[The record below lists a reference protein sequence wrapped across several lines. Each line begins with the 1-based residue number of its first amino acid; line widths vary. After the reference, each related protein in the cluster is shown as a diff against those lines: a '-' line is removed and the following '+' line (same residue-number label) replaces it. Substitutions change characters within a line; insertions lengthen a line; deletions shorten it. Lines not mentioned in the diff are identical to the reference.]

1 MTNSKI
7 EKMNAY
13 FDEQI
18 AACQGRSLALLAD
31 ERQDEADFEKI
42 KANVYDIFRT
52 MLSVGCNTQSTP
64 EAAASFLEKK
74 LEMVPA
80 NWCASL
86 ARAQEHGDAGKAHI
100 ERLKL
105 DAVED
110 IKTNF
115 KLIWEDNND

>member
-13 FDEQI
+13 FDKQI
-18 AACQGRSLALLAD
+18 AGCQNRSMALLAD
-31 ERQDEADFEKI
+31 ERQDEADFEKV

-64 EAAASFLEKK
+64 ETAASFLANK
-74 LEMVPA
+74 LMTIPA
-80 NWCASL
+80 NWSASL
-86 ARAQEHGDAGKAHI
+86 AKAQEHGDAGKAHI

-105 DAVED
+105 EAVED
-110 IKTNF
+110 IKANF

>member
-13 FDEQI
+13 FNEQI
-18 AACQGRSLALLAD
+18 AECQQRSTALLAD
-31 ERQDEADFEKI
+31 ERQDEADFEKV

-64 EAAASFLEKK
+64 EAAASFLENK
-74 LEMVPA
+74 LMTIPA
-80 NWCASL
+80 NWSASL
-86 ARAQEHGDAGKAHI
+86 AKAQEHGDAGKAHI

-105 DAVED
+105 EAVEY

>member
-13 FDEQI
+13 FDAQI
-18 AACQGRSLALLAD
+18 SACQGRSLALLAD
-31 ERQDEADFEKI
+31 ERQDEADFEKV
-42 KANVYDIFRT
+42 KANVYDIFHT

-64 EAAASFLEKK
+64 EAAASFLENK
-74 LEMVPA
+74 LQTVPA
-80 NWCASL
+80 NWSASL
-86 ARAQEHGDAGKAHI
+86 AKALEHGDAGKAHI

-110 IKTNF
+110 IKTSF